1 MNITFDKL
9 FSYWVFTW
17 FILYYIS
24 VHYKIF
30 PFIIPSPKF
39 ALYIAIIENLFML
52 FNLFLLNSNS
62 IEYIKYMFQML
73 ITKGIPLYL
82 LGNLSVKIPQDIYS
96 FFIVFSIYLLYLQ
109 YNETNVISVYE
120 ETTKSIIEGKNQTPL
135 YKFIDSI
142 YKYYVNK

>member
-9 FSYWVFTW
+9 FSYWVFGW

-30 PFIIPSPKF
+30 PFIIPSPKL
-39 ALYIAIIENLFML
+39 ALHIAIIENLFML

-62 IEYIKYMFQML
+62 IEYIKYMFQIL

-82 LGNLSVKIPQDIYS
+82 LGNLSIKIPQDIYS

-120 ETTKSIIEGKNQTPL
+120 ETKKSIRRKKSNT
-135 YKFIDSI
+135 F
-142 YKYYVNK
+142 V

>member
-9 FSYWVFTW
+9 FSYWVFGW

-39 ALYIAIIENLFML
+39 ALHIAIIENTYML

-120 ETTKSIIEGKNQTPL
+120 ETKKSIIEGKNQTPL